1 MTAREGETRSPE
13 TMESEISPRKMIV
26 TEDDTVDLFVNTD
39 RGKKGLRGQRRAKL
53 SMRPI
58 EFDEYSGINRNVVS
72 SSLKRLTPSII
83 KVSVLESDDDDDR
96 EYFWP
101 LK

>member
-1 MTAREGETRSPE
+1 
-13 TMESEISPRKMIV
+13 MIT
-26 TEDDTVDLFVNTD
+26 TEDDIVDLFVHTD
-39 RGKKGLRGQRRAKL
+39 RGNKGLRGQRRAKL

-72 SSLKRLTPSII
+72 SSLERLTPSII
-83 KVSVLESDDDDDR
+83 KVSVLESDDDDDK
-96 EYFWP
+96 EHCGP